1 MMNAIKLLLQS
12 RKFLMGVAGVLTVVV
27 NDLLDKPISEEQIMG
42 VLILFS
48 SIILGIAYEDGN
60 KTSGCEA

>member
-12 RKFLMGVAGVLTVVV
+12 RKFLMGVAGVLAVVA
-27 NDLLDKPISEEQIMG
+27 NDLLGKPISEEQILV

-60 KTSGCEA
+60 KTSGDKA

>member
-12 RKFLMGVAGVLTVVV
+12 RKFLMGVAGVLTVVA
-27 NDLLDKPISEEQIMG
+27 NDLLGKPISEDQIMG

-60 KTSGCEA
+60 KTTGGES

>member
-12 RKFLMGVAGVLTVVV
+12 RKFLMRVAGVLAVVA
-27 NDLLDKPISEEQIMG
+27 NDLLGKPISEEQILG

-60 KTSGCEA
+60 KTSGDKA

>member
-12 RKFLMGVAGVLTVVV
+12 RKFLMGVAGVLAVVA
-27 NDLLDKPISEEQIMG
+27 NDLLGKPISEEQILG

-60 KTSGCEA
+60 KTSGDKA

>member
-1 MMNAIKLLLQS
+1 
-12 RKFLMGVAGVLTVVV
+12 MGVAGVLTVVA
-27 NDLLDKPISEEQIMG
+27 NDLLGKPISEDQIMG

-60 KTSGCEA
+60 KTTGGEG

>member
-1 MMNAIKLLLQS
+1 
-12 RKFLMGVAGVLTVVV
+12 MGVAGVLAVVA
-27 NDLLDKPISEEQIMG
+27 NDLLGKPISEEQILG

-60 KTSGCEA
+60 KTSGDKA

>member
-12 RKFLMGVAGVLTVVV
+12 RKFLMGVAGVLAVVA
-27 NDLLDKPISEEQIMG
+27 NDLLGKPISEEQILG

-60 KTSGCEA
+60 KTTGGEA

>member
-1 MMNAIKLLLQS
+1 MMTAIKLLLQS
-12 RKFLMGVAGVLTVVV
+12 RKFLMGVAGVLAVVA
-27 NDLLDKPISEEQIMG
+27 NDLLGKPISEEQILG

-60 KTSGCEA
+60 KTSGDKA

>member
-1 MMNAIKLLLQS
+1 MMTAIKLLLQS
-12 RKFLMGVAGVLTVVV
+12 RKFLMGVAGVLAVVA
-27 NDLLDKPISEEQIMG
+27 NDLLGKPISEEQILG

-60 KTSGCEA
+60 TTSGGEA

>member
-12 RKFLMGVAGVLTVVV
+12 RKFLMGVAGVLTVVA
-27 NDLLDKPISEEQIMG
+27 NDLLGKPISEDQIMG

-60 KTSGCEA
+60 KTSGDKA